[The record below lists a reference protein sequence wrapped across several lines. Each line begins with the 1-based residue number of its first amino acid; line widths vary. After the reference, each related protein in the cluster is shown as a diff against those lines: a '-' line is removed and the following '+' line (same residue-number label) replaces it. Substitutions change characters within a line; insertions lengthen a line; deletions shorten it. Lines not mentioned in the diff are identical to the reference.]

1 MRFLSRLGRTFFFL
15 VVMGI
20 AILFGYQAYLRF
32 NDPYVTQSTYSVTVR
47 DSYSATALIL
57 RDEMVIPQVNEGT
70 VSYPFDGVAKVTK
83 GMPVAEI
90 YDSYG
95 QVLLKHQIARLNEE
109 IAVVD
114 EADDPGVTEVSNLE
128 TINKLILAQIQ
139 QLGSITE
146 SGMVSSVSGVKNE
159 LTKQLCKKQIVVGQ
173 ADSFSSRVSQLQIE
187 RAALVEEFSQAE
199 PQIVLS
205 PEGGYFIGFTDGY
218 ESSLVTE
225 YAESITFEIFD
236 MFMEGQNQGVA
247 DPTKNIG
254 KVITNYNWY
263 IAYPVPKELEKEF
276 YVGQSCSLNFLSIGV
291 NDVEAT
297 VTNIITDPDES
308 RILVI
313 FKSNLMSDELAS
325 VRFPEIEI
333 VFRSYKGL
341 KVPLEAVRAPEGYQ
355 GVYIKEANVIR
366 FRKIVPL
373 YQTDEY
379 IISEIDQTDRSR
391 LQLFDTM
398 FLSQKGVEEGKILE

>member
-90 YDSYG
+90 YDSYD
-95 QVLLKHQIARLNEE
+95 QVLLKHQIARLDEQ

-263 IAYPVPKELEKEF
+263 IAYPVPEELEKEF